1 MEIIWKYNVA
11 VDDEQA
17 LLVPKGSKL
26 LSVKEQYG
34 NLVAYVLVGKVIKE
48 NTTINIR
55 IFGTGHPIGIN
66 TTDEWK
72 YLDTVMTNNGE
83 LVWHIFYKN
92 GGSNG

>member
-1 MEIIWKYNVA
+1 METIWKYNVA

-34 NLVAYVLVGKVIKE
+34 NLVAYVLVGKGIKE
-48 NTTINIR
+48 TTTINLR
-55 IFGTGHPIGIN
+55 IFGTGHPIDIN

-72 YLDTVMTNNGE
+72 YLDTVMTNKGE
-83 LVWHIFYKN
+83 LVWHVFYKN
-92 GGSNG
+92 WV